1 MDAEDNGREANVT
14 IEPLIDGIFEQVA
27 RGRFSEVHFDPFEGG
42 LRIRYRRDGELAD
55 YMTLSENDAG
65 VPNLSFKAAA
75 ASMIGRLKELA
86 GLDPEVAR
94 IPQDGFITRSFPQ
107 LDKTLH
113 LRISISP
120 TQWGEKVYLRA
131 LGPDIAI
138 VGFERLGLDPIAS
151 RRLNE
156 AYQKKGGVIII
167 SGPTGSGKTT
177 TSNAILQLLNNS
189 ERNIL
194 AAEWPV
200 EFAFSGI
207 NHVDCKFDIGYSD
220 EVAMREFLKQKPDVI
235 KAKLENREMS
245 ELVFLA
251 AARKNSLVI
260 GNIHVNSA
268 AAVFARLANLG
279 VPSFDTAN
287 YIFLS
292 QAQRLVR
299 KLCDKCKEEYSPSP
313 ALVRYLKIDEQ
324 FIGRVE
330 LPQVAPSE
338 LTLFRPKGCDTCG
351 GTGYY
356 GRALVC
362 ESLKVTPTIGEL
374 ILHRATEAAITKA
387 AIEEG
392 MLTLRDAGL
401 RQVILGNTSL
411 EEMMIR
417 V

>member
-1 MDAEDNGREANVT
+1 M
-14 IEPLIDGIFEQVA
+14 IDGILEQAA
-27 RGRFSEVHFDPFEGG
+27 RGRFSEVHFDPVEGG

-55 YMTLSENDAG
+55 YLTLSENGAG

-75 ASMIGRLKELA
+75 GSIITRLKELA
-86 GLDPEVAR
+86 GLDPETAR

-113 LRISISP
+113 LRISTSP
-120 TQWGEKVYLRA
+120 TSLGEKVYLRV
-131 LGPDIAI
+131 LGPGKGIF
-138 VGFERLGLDPIAS
+138 GFERLGLDPIAS

-200 EFAFSGI
+200 EFAFDGI
-207 NHVDCKFDIGYSD
+207 NHVDCKWEIGYSD
-220 EVAMREFLKQKPDVI
+220 EVVMKEFLKQKPDVI
-235 KAKLENREMS
+235 KAKLENREVS

-268 AAVFARLANLG
+268 AAVFSRMRNLG
-279 VPSFDTAN
+279 IPSFDTAN
-287 YIFLS
+287 YVFVS

-299 KLCDKCKEEYSPSP
+299 KLCADCKEGYSPSP
-313 ALVRYLKIDEQ
+313 GLVRHLKIDEPLLE
-324 FIGRVE
+324 RLE
-330 LPQVAPSE
+330 LPQVSPAE
-338 LTLFRPKGCDTCG
+338 LTFFRHKGCGTCHG
-351 GTGYY
+351 SGYF
-356 GRALVC
+356 GLALLC
-362 ESLKVTPTIGEL
+362 ESLKVTPTIGE
-374 ILHRATEAAITKA
+374 IVLHNGKEAEIAKA
-387 AIEEG
+387 AIAEG

-411 EEMMIR
+411 EEVMLQTR
-417 V
+417 SNDELYH